1 MIEYNLMQ
9 LLQSNDTLDVSYSI
23 NFTTLKDDVVTVYS
37 SSGAKPSQ
45 YEGVLTKL
53 RYQIIVKSSDFDK
66 ATELAYNTYELLNGL
81 ENVIMPV
88 ELKTR
93 VIVMRVYK
101 IAAQHEPALLG
112 VNNDGAMEYSL
123 NFETQMIKV

>member
-9 LLQSNDTLDVSYSI
+9 LLQSNDTLGASYSV

-37 SSGAKPSQ
+37 SSGAQPSL
-45 YEGVLTKL
+45 YEGVLRKP
-53 RYQIIVKSSDFDK
+53 RYQVIIKSSDFDK
-66 ATELAYNTYELLNGL
+66 ATELAYNVFDLLNNI

-93 VIVMRVYK
+93 VIMFKVYEVY
-101 IAAQHEPALLG
+101 ALHEPALLG
-112 VNNDGAMEYSL
+112 TNNDGVMEYSI
-123 NFETQMIKV
+123 NFETQTIKV

>member
-9 LLQSNDTLDVSYSI
+9 LLQSNDTLGASYSV

-37 SSGAKPSQ
+37 SSGQQPSL
-45 YEGVLTKL
+45 YEGVLSKP
-53 RYQIIVKSSDFDK
+53 RYQVIIKSSDFDK
-66 ATELAYNTYELLNGL
+66 ATELAYNVFEILNNI

-93 VIVMRVYK
+93 VITFKVYK
-101 IAAQHEPALLG
+101 VYALHEPALLG
-112 VNNDGAMEYSL
+112 TNEDGVMEYSI
-123 NFETQMIKV
+123 NFESQIMKV